1 MEIVDNDRDRF
12 GECGLLSQLKEL
24 RIPSNRKRIFLG
36 FMVFVFMQFA
46 GSNAINYYSPRIFKS
61 VGLTGSST
69 SLYATGI
76 YGIVRLV
83 CVIIAM
89 HFFVD
94 RFGRKNMLMGGA
106 VVMLIAMV
114 SLRLQ
119 EQEVR
124 SPRKSY

>member
-1 MEIVDNDRDRF
+1 MEVVDNDRDRYGEF
-12 GECGLLSQLKEL
+12 GMLAQLKEL
-24 RIPSNRKRIFLG
+24 RIPSNRKRIILG
-36 FMVFVFMQFA
+36 VLIFVFMQFA
-46 GSNAINYYSPRIFKS
+46 GSNAINYYSPRIFQS

-89 HFFVD
+89 HFVVD

-106 VVMLIAMV
+106 AVMLIAMV
-114 SLRLQ
+114 SFLPIGTRP
-119 EQEVR
+119 VGC
-124 SPRKSY
+124 